1 MNFSILTYRR
11 KSAIILLMVSK
22 QNLFF
27 GIIVMI
33 FAVLLV
39 LSNISASNTFY
50 VNDFISLSAAEFLFP
65 ITYIISDLLAEF
77 YGTKT
82 TTRVVVFGLG
92 LVLFSSVFLY
102 LSTLIPSNY
111 VEYNTV
117 FGSISSGVV
126 GITMASIIAFGIGTF
141 TNSVVLTKMKKKDQ
155 TGTSARFFARAFT
168 SSVIAEVVDSFVF
181 ITLCCT
187 FAPEFYDW
195 SKLLSF
201 VFTISCIKLT
211 VELILFPFLNLI
223 RKKIIKR
230 GLVFSNKIEK

>member
-1 MNFSILTYRR
+1 M
-11 KSAIILLMVSK
+11 KSMVSK

-33 FAVLLV
+33 FAVCLV
-39 LSNISASNTFY
+39 ISNISASNTFY
-50 VNDFISLSAAEFLFP
+50 LNDFISLSAAEFLFP
-65 ITYIISDLLAEF
+65 ISYIISDLLAEF
-77 YGTKT
+77 YGVKT
-82 TTRVVVFGLG
+82 TNRVVMFGLA
-92 LVLFSSVFLY
+92 LVLFSSIFLY

-117 FGSISSGVV
+117 FGNISSGVV
-126 GITMASIIAFGIGTF
+126 GITMASIVAFGIGTF
-141 TNSVVLTKMKKKDQ
+141 TNSVVLTKMKKKDDK
-155 TGTSARFFARAFT
+155 GTSGKFFVRAFT
-168 SSVIAEVVDSFVF
+168 SSIVAEVVDSFVF

-195 SKLLSF
+195 SKLFSF
-201 VFTISCIKLT
+201 VLTISCIKLT

-223 RKKIIKR
+223 RKKIMKK

>member
-1 MNFSILTYRR
+1 
-11 KSAIILLMVSK
+11 MVSK

-27 GIIVMI
+27 GMVVMI

-82 TTRVVVFGLG
+82 TTKVVVFGLG
-92 LVLFSSVFLY
+92 LVLFSSLFLY

-126 GITMASIIAFGIGTF
+126 GITFASIIAFGVGTF
-141 TNSVVLTKMKKKDQ
+141 TNSVVLTKMKGKDK
-155 TGTSARFFARAFT
+155 TGSSSKFFVRAFT
-168 SSVIAEVVDSFVF
+168 SSVVAEVMDSFVF
-181 ITLCCT
+181 ITLCCLL
-187 FAPEFYDW
+187 APEFYLWD
-195 SKLLSF
+195 KLLSF
-201 VFTISCIKLT
+201 VLTISCIKLC
-211 VELILFPFLNLI
+211 VEVILFPILNII
-223 RKKIIKR
+223 RKKIIKS
-230 GLVFSNKIEK
+230 GLVFSSKQEK